1 MKNDD
6 FIQCCETYTLVG
18 QEERLSEDAVD
29 INGNQFIKVACIICK
44 WRYRYG
50 EDWHCYPDC
59 PPPPPLG
66 EHKCRKNPII
76 RFDPV
81 YGKKEIYSFCIEKN
95 KDGNCKDFE
104 HIPPKP
110 TKPKETSFWKRLVK
124 FF

>member
-6 FIQCCETYTLVG
+6 FIQCRETYTLVG

-29 INGNQFIKVACIICK
+29 INGNRFIKVACIDCK
-44 WRYRYG
+44 CFNHYKLTCCKKVSNRYFSPIYG
-50 EDWHCYPDC
+50 YVDIYPEC
-59 PPPPPLG
+59 
-66 EHKCRKNPII
+66 KT
-76 RFDPV
+76 
-81 YGKKEIYSFCIEKN
+81 KN